1 MLITCD
7 ALLPGSFRS
16 PTRIASTGQTVTQ
29 AGSSPTSSRCAHR
42 LHFSAEWSS
51 GLMKIASYGQAAMHA
66 LHPMQISLSK
76 STIPSS
82 RRYMAWVGHAATHG
96 ASSHWLHLVTWNAR
110 RTSGN
115 SPTSTD
121 FTKVR
126 VTPTGTSFSLL
137 HAVVHAWH
145 PMHLLWSS
153 SFTHRGPCCGVRGA
167 PGSCMLL
174 MVRRASRPTSV
185 PLRLTPAQSTCGY
198 VAFNLAVNTA
208 RMPRWC
214 QFCLPC

>member
-1 MLITCD
+1 
-7 ALLPGSFRS
+7 
-16 PTRIASTGQTVTQ
+16 
-29 AGSSPTSSRCAHR
+29 
-42 LHFSAEWSS
+42 
-51 GLMKIASYGQAAMHA
+51 MKIASYGQAAMHA

-76 STIPSS
+76 STMPSS
-82 RRYMAWVGHAATHG
+82 RRYMAWVGQAATHG

-126 VTPTGTSFSLL
+126 LTPTGTSFSLL

-153 SFTHRGPCCGVRGA
+153 TLTQRGDGRSETAIHHRKP
-167 PGSCMLL
+167 P
-174 MVRRASRPTSV
+174 
-185 PLRLTPAQSTCGY
+185 
-198 VAFNLAVNTA
+198 
-208 RMPRWC
+208 
-214 QFCLPC
+214 